1 MKELFKNKFF
11 IGYSALYVLTLI
23 LMVLIGHFP
32 VSQAIAVLLIIGVFF
47 TFIAYITSRSSKP
60 LFDYKPIQTRE
71 IVVIISILAYITFML
86 SFGFDFI
93 KTFIFQHLTKTQ
105 QIKEIIVLSYKL
117 LFFVL
122 IPFLVYKYLYKFNLR
137 DFGLNVKAKDFFTRK
152 NIIILLAMSAVLFL
166 FQFFL
171 GNGATPIR
179 EGLISNTQ
187 LLIGLPLLYIWLIF
201 EVGLVEEFFFR
212 ALIQSRLAAIT
223 KSELGGIFLSA
234 LFFGLCHA
242 PGFYLRGSGTL
253 DSLGMHP
260 SLFMSIGYSILVL
273 SVAGFFLATIWAK
286 TKNLWL
292 VIIIHAFLDLLPS
305 LTEFVHTWNIN

>member
-1 MKELFKNKFF
+1 MKELFRNKYF

-23 LMVLIGHFP
+23 PMALIGHFP
-32 VSQAIAVLLIIGVFF
+32 VSQAIAVLLIIGIFF
-47 TFIAYITSRSSKP
+47 TLIAYITSRSSKP
-60 LFDYKPIQTRE
+60 LFDDKPIQTSE

-93 KTFIFQHLTKTQ
+93 KTFIFQYLTKSPKAQ
-105 QIKEIIVLSYKL
+105 EIIVLTYKL
-117 LFFVL
+117 LFFIL
-122 IPFLVYKYLYKFNLR
+122 MPFLVYKYLYKFNFH
-137 DFGLNVKAKDFFTRK
+137 DFGLNIKAKEFFTSN

-171 GNGATPIR
+171 GNGAVPIR
-179 EGLISNTQ
+179 EGLITNRQ
-187 LLIGLPLLYIWLIF
+187 LFIGLPLLYLWLIL

-223 KSELGGIFLSA
+223 KSELGGIFLSG
-234 LFFGLCHA
+234 LFFGLAHA
-242 PGFYLRGSGTL
+242 PGFYLRGSGAL

-260 SLFMSIGYSILVL
+260 SLFKSIGYSILVL

-292 VIIIHAFLDLLPS
+292 VIIIHAFLDLLPG
-305 LTEFVHTWNIN
+305 LQEFVKIWEIN